1 MGEFA
6 LVAMEVIL
14 SNLLQV
20 VLIAAV
26 PVLAGAAIMGVQAG
40 AKYLASRTDNE
51 TAKKYLESVAD
62 AVSTAVTYTS
72 QTYVD
77 RLKSSKK
84 FSKENQEEALKMA
97 VDQAE
102 KLLTAE
108 ARAFL
113 EEAYGD
119 LRAYLTSRIEA
130 EVRRQKNEEPLAV
143 GVAELPEVRESP
155 DVATVAATTAA
166 ATAAAVV
173 QSTIPQMAPVV
184 APDSPQEGGEAP
196 VV

>member
-1 MGEFA
+1 MSEFA
-6 LVAMEVIL
+6 LVALEVFL

-26 PVLAGAAIMGVQAG
+26 PVCAGAIIVGVQTG
-40 AKYLASRTDNE
+40 AKYLASKTDNAL
-51 TAKKYLESVAD
+51 AKKYLEDVAD
-62 AVSTAVTYTS
+62 AVGTAVTYTS

-77 RLKSSKK
+77 GLKNSKN
-84 FSKENQEEALKMA
+84 FSKENQEAALQKA
-97 VDQAE
+97 VE
-102 KLLTAE
+102 KAKELLTE
-108 ARAFL
+108 DARKFL

-119 LRAYLTSRIEA
+119 LNEYLISKIEA

-143 GVAELPEVRESP
+143 GIAEVLEVRESP
-155 DVATVAATTAA
+155 DVAAVAATTAA

-173 QSTIPQMAPVV
+173 QSAIPLAPAS

>member
-1 MGEFA
+1 MSEFA
-6 LVAMEVIL
+6 LVALEVFL
-14 SNLLQV
+14 SNLLQA

-26 PVLAGAAIMGVQAG
+26 PVCAGAAIVGVKAG
-40 AKYLASRTDNE
+40 TKYLASKTDNAL
-51 TAKKYLESVAD
+51 AKKYLEDVGD

-77 RLKSSKK
+77 GLKNSKN
-84 FSKENQEEALKMA
+84 FSKENQEAALQKA
-97 VDQAE
+97 VE
-102 KLLTAE
+102 KAKELLTE
-108 ARAFL
+108 DARKFL

-119 LRAYLTSRIEA
+119 LNEYLISKIEA

-143 GVAELPEVRESP
+143 GIAEVSEVRESP
-155 DVATVAATTAA
+155 DVAAVAATTAA

-173 QSTIPQMAPVV
+173 QSAIPLAPVS